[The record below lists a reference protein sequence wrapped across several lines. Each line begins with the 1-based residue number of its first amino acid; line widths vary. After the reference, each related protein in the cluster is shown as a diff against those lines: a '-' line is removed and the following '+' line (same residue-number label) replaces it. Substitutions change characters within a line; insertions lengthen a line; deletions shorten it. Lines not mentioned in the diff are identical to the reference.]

1 MKIRDYLA
9 APTRLTKA
17 AAAADRAAIA
27 DVTMKTGY
35 TPGPVLSAIL
45 SRENGGRARAG
56 VLVLPDGS
64 NTVIDRVLSTTEI
77 VEAWRNVADDF
88 SDPSEYIPIMR
99 DGFGNLLVLNR
110 AETLLFYNHDT
121 GRLLDLHLSLE
132 EYPSALRPLP
142 VEPPPNLAEY
152 YPLAMPLFERLSGG
166 MAPTDVFRT
175 DASQPAALGQFLR
188 LSVFLDRP
196 QWIAALLSEASR
208 RSLCPPTEVG
218 AALCRAAASEN
229 AVTLLAAFIGGS
241 VDINQGDARGW
252 TALMYAARHNVPE
265 VVQWL
270 LDHGADPSRT
280 NFRGFNAKREALAE
294 KRVEN
299 AALLPD

>member
-1 MKIRDYLA
+1 
-9 APTRLTKA
+9 
-17 AAAADRAAIA
+17 
-27 DVTMKTGY
+27 MKTGY

-64 NTVIDRVLSTTEI
+64 NTVIDRILSTTEI

-99 DGFGNLLVLNR
+99 DGFGNMLVVNR

-142 VEPPPNLAEY
+142 VDPPPDLAEF
-152 YPLAMPLFERLSGG
+152 YPLAMPLFESLSAGT
-166 MAPTDVFRT
+166 APMDVFRT

-188 LSVFLDRP
+188 MAVSLGRSEWV
-196 QWIAALLSEASR
+196 AALLSDVSR
-208 RSLCPPTEVG
+208 RNLCPPTEIG
-218 AALCRAAASEN
+218 AALREAAASED
-229 AVTLLAAFIGGS
+229 AVTLLAAFADAG

-265 VVQWL
+265 VVRWL

-280 NFRGFNAKREALAE
+280 NFRGFNAKREALSE
-294 KRVEN
+294 KRTEN

>member
-17 AAAADRAAIA
+17 APPADRAAIS
-27 DVTMKTGY
+27 DVARETGY
-35 TPGPVLSAIL
+35 SPGPVLSAIL

-64 NTVIDRVLSTTEI
+64 NTVIDRILSTTEI
-77 VEAWRNVADDF
+77 VEAWRNVADDLA
-88 SDPSEYIPIMR
+88 DPSEYVPIMR
-99 DGFGNLLVLNR
+99 DGFGSLLVVNR

-121 GRLLDLHLSLE
+121 GRLLDLRLSLE

-142 VEPPPNLAEY
+142 IEPPPDLAEF
-152 YPLAMPLFERLSGG
+152 YPLAMPLFEQLSGG
-166 MAPTDVFRT
+166 IAPTEVFRT
-175 DASQPAALGQFLR
+175 DASQSAALGQFLR

-196 QWIAALLSEASR
+196 EWIAALLSDATR

-229 AVTLLAAFIGGS
+229 ALTLLATFSGGG
-241 VDINQGDARGW
+241 VDVNQGDARGW

-265 VVQWL
+265 VVRWL
-270 LDHGADPSRT
+270 LDHGADPKLT
-280 NFRGFNAKREALAE
+280 NFRGFNAKREALSE
-294 KRVEN
+294 KRTEN